1 MKNFLIAVPALMLL
15 SACTP
20 TRMSELNNINGLQ
33 YGVGSFGAEII
44 ESYTVTRN
52 QTSSNNILSMCVRNS
67 IDNHAVVLQD
77 NANSFVGASGTY
89 YNINKQYV
97 VNGGANIQQQLP
109 NGIVAQGV
117 TYYSSMLIGYA
128 VKYQLTVRQNNNN
141 ISYTFNNI
149 QQAQQNTGS
158 MNNYGFSQIF
168 TDKWSASGATSVV
181 KKLDEEVDKI
191 DSCLASY

>member
-67 IDNHAVVLQD
+67 IDNHAVILQD

-128 VKYQLTVRQNNNN
+128 VKYQLTVRQNNDN

>member
-128 VKYQLTVRQNNNN
+128 VKYQLTVRQNNDN

-158 MNNYGFSQIF
+158 RNNYGFSQIF

>member
-1 MKNFLIAVPALMLL
+1 MKNFLMAVPVLMLL

-128 VKYQLTVRQNNNN
+128 VKYQLTVRQNNDN

>member
-33 YGVGSFGAEII
+33 YGVGNFGAEII
-44 ESYTVTRN
+44 DSYTVTRN
-52 QTSSNNILSMCVRNS
+52 QNSSNNILSMCVRNS

-89 YNINKQYV
+89 YNINNQYV
-97 VNGGANIQQQLP
+97 VNGGSNIQQQLP

-117 TYYSSMLIGYA
+117 TYYSSMLIGYV
-128 VKYQLTVRQNNNN
+128 VKYQLTVRQNNDNV
-141 ISYTFNNI
+141 SYTFNNI

>member
-44 ESYTVTRN
+44 DSYTVTRN

-89 YNINKQYV
+89 YNINNQYV
-97 VNGGANIQQQLP
+97 VNGGSNIQQQLP

-117 TYYSSMLIGYA
+117 TYYSSMLIGYV
-128 VKYQLTVRQNNNN
+128 VKYQLTVRQNNDNV
-141 ISYTFNNI
+141 SYTFNNI

>member
-52 QTSSNNILSMCVRNS
+52 QTSSNNILTMCVRNS

-128 VKYQLTVRQNNNN
+128 VKYQLTVRQNNDN

>member
-89 YNINKQYV
+89 YNINNQYV
-97 VNGGANIQQQLP
+97 VNGGSNIQQQLP

-117 TYYSSMLIGYA
+117 TYYSSMLIGYV
-128 VKYQLTVRQNNNN
+128 VKYQLTVRQNNDNV
-141 ISYTFNNI
+141 SYTFNNI

>member
-1 MKNFLIAVPALMLL
+1 MKNFLIAVSALMLL

-128 VKYQLTVRQNNNN
+128 VKYQLTVRQNNDN

>member
-1 MKNFLIAVPALMLL
+1 MKNFLIAVPVLMLL

-128 VKYQLTVRQNNNN
+128 VKYQLTVRQNNDN

>member
-1 MKNFLIAVPALMLL
+1 MKNFLIALPVLMLL

-128 VKYQLTVRQNNNN
+128 VKYQLTVRQNNDN

>member
-89 YNINKQYV
+89 YNINNQYV

-128 VKYQLTVRQNNNN
+128 VKYQLTVRQNNDNV
-141 ISYTFNNI
+141 SYTFNNI

>member
-128 VKYQLTVRQNNNN
+128 VKYQLTVRQNNDN